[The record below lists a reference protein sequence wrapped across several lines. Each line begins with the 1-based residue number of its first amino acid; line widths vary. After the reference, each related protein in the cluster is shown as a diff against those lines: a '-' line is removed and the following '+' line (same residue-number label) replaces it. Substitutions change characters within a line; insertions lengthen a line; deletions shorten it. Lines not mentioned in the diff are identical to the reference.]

1 MSHSHSI
8 KDLWNTLNN
17 DIFSL
22 SFDVTKNIC
31 IESTDW
37 FEERLT
43 YVQLMDDYGNER
55 FFREDNYNIIVRDNG
70 DDNEYHVIEYEI
82 NTNSEEDN
90 IHEWTEHI
98 NKLKEL
104 QMIVDGDGVKD
115 KVDEGIYLE
124 LMNGL
129 GELYKMYQ

>member
-1 MSHSHSI
+1 MDTDEGGANDANEI
-8 KDLWNTLNN
+8 LNN
-17 DIFSL
+17 SDPL
-22 SFDVTKNIC
+22 N
-31 IESTDW
+31 
-37 FEERLT
+37 
-43 YVQLMDDYGNER
+43 
-55 FFREDNYNIIVRDNG
+55 NG

-82 NTNSEEDN
+82 NTNGEEDN

-98 NKLKEL
+98 NKLKEI
-104 QMIVDGDGVKD
+104 QMIIDDDGVKD